1 MPADIRCSI
10 PVQRTTQTTLVVD
23 GLVADAP
30 NGVRLLDGV
39 SLGVGAGSL
48 LAIAGPTGAGK
59 TSLAAAI
66 TGAIPLTSGVV
77 LVNGLDVSRVDSA
90 RRGIGYVPQEDDLHG
105 ELTVRQTL
113 DYAAELRL
121 AGCAA
126 AEREACVDRVLG
138 EVRLQPQAGRT
149 VASLSVGQRKRV
161 SIAAELISRPDV
173 LILDEPTSSLDPGYE
188 ASVMV
193 TLRRLAERGKCI
205 VIVTHS
211 QQVIAQ
217 CDQVAMLAR
226 GGGLAYFGP
235 TSSVHAYFGTSSPAE
250 LFTLLDDAPDSL
262 FIPKP
267 PEPVHCMSGRP
278 HTRIARTPVRAQF
291 RTLTRR
297 YARITFADR
306 RRAALFAVQALALGV
321 LLLAFVTPD
330 GLRRPHDA
338 LGQTIPLSATGMAV
352 LLTTCVTW
360 LGMSNSLREIVN
372 VGRTLAR
379 ERRAGLSARA
389 YVASKLAVL
398 GPLVA
403 LQAAV
408 VAAIAVQRQMVPA
421 SGAVLPFG
429 AVELVVAMSL
439 GGICAVS
446 LAMFVSA
453 MVRTAD
459 KALAVLPMIV
469 VVEFVLSGLSPSVQ
483 MPGLAL
489 LRDLAASRWSVQ
501 AIGATVTGSNHDWWQ
516 AIGAM
521 AALSAAALAGTFLA
535 VRRSLRT
542 RTVRRRRA
550 VVTGAG
556 ANAAARFNPEMLRLS
571 RVAAGGLAAL
581 ALAVTGARVIA
592 PAGASPVRAASQ
604 TPVHTAAQATR
615 PVSFVAESVPGVV
628 GEMFWLLRAGTT
640 VASDLTEAAFVASEL
655 P

>member
-1 MPADIRCSI
+1 MPADIRFTI
-10 PVQRTTQTTLVVD
+10 PVQRTARTALVVD
-23 GLVADAP
+23 GLVADAA
-30 NGVRLLDGV
+30 NGARLLDGV
-39 SLGVGAGSL
+39 SFAVSTGSM

-77 LVNGLDVSRVDSA
+77 MIDGIDVSRLDSS

-121 AGCAA
+121 PGCDA
-126 AEREACVDRVLG
+126 AERQACVDRVLAD
-138 EVRLQPQAGRT
+138 VRLQPQSGTT

-161 SIAAELISRPDV
+161 GIASELISRPDV
-173 LILDEPTSSLDPGYE
+173 LVLDEPTSSLDPGYE
-188 ASVMV
+188 ATVMA
-193 TLRRLAERGKCI
+193 TLRGLAERGKCI
-205 VIVTHS
+205 IVVTHS
-211 QQVIAQ
+211 QQVIAA
-217 CDQVAMLAR
+217 CDQVAVLAT
-226 GGGLAYFGP
+226 GGGLAYFGV
-235 TSSVHAYFGTSSPAE
+235 TSGMHDYFGTSSAAE
-250 LFTLLDDAPDSL
+250 LFTLLDEGADSL

-267 PEPVHCMSGRP
+267 PEPVRCMSGRP
-278 HTRIARTPVRAQF
+278 RARGAKRSSLAQL

-306 RRAALFAVQALALGV
+306 RRTTLFAVQALALGV

-330 GLRRPHDA
+330 GLRRPQDA

-360 LGMSNSLREIVN
+360 LGMSNSIREIVKE
-372 VGRTLAR
+372 RRILAR

-403 LQAAV
+403 VQAAV
-408 VAAIAVQRQMVPA
+408 VAAISVQRQMLPG

-429 AVELVVAMSL
+429 VVEIVVAMSL
-439 GGICAVS
+439 GGICAVT

-453 MVRTAD
+453 VVRTAD

-483 MPGLAL
+483 VPGLPL

-501 AIGATVTGSNHDWWQ
+501 AIGATVTGSSHDWWQ
-516 AIGAM
+516 AVGAM
-521 AALSAAALAGTFLA
+521 AALSVVAVVGTFLA
-535 VRRSLRT
+535 VHRSLQA
-542 RTVRRRRA
+542 RTVRRTRS
-550 VVTGAG
+550 AG
-556 ANAAARFNPEMLRLS
+556 SVHLSSRFNPEMVRLG
-571 RVAAGGLAAL
+571 RVGATGLAAL
-581 ALAVTGARVIA
+581 ALIVTGARVMS
-592 PAGASPVRAASQ
+592 PAGASPSQAASQ
-604 TPVHTAAQATR
+604 TSAPTSEQAAHPVE
-615 PVSFVAESVPGVV
+615 FVAENVPGVV

-640 VASDLTEAAFVASEL
+640 VGIDVTTAAYVASEL